1 MTAGGRRTWLLS
13 LAAGVWWKLSLGDIG
28 ALLPYGVFPF
38 LKINPA
44 LDTTQTPALV
54 VFEYRIRKEDR
65 SAFLQLMKSVSA
77 IRQRNGGAGWGV
89 YEDLGQP
96 GRWLEQ
102 FVVDSPAE
110 MERTR
115 QRTTDAD
122 YAILQQA
129 YALHQGPG
137 ASPTIT
143 RLVAPPP
150 GE

>member
-1 MTAGGRRTWLLS
+1 MS
-13 LAAGVWWKLSLGDIG
+13 
-28 ALLPYGVFPF
+28 
-38 LKINPA
+38 PA
-44 LDTTQTPALV
+44 LDTTQSSALV

-65 SAFLQLMKSVSA
+65 GAFLQLMKSVSA
-77 IRQRNGGAGWGV
+77 IRQRNGGAEWGV